1 MDVSFAQLYEVT
13 VQVMKLYV
21 AGSYVAPLIPDLGAG
36 WMWVVHITAS
46 PFTST
51 GGIAAR
57 TPGGAHRRYGLFGEE
72 KNSLSLMGF
81 EPELSGL

>member
-1 MDVSFAQLYEVT
+1 MFLAQLYEVT
-13 VQVMKLYV
+13 VQVMKVYV
-21 AGSYVAPLIPDLGAG
+21 GGSCVAPLIPDLGAG

-51 GGIAAR
+51 GGTAAR
-57 TPGGAHRRYGLFGEE
+57 TLGGSQRRYGLSGED